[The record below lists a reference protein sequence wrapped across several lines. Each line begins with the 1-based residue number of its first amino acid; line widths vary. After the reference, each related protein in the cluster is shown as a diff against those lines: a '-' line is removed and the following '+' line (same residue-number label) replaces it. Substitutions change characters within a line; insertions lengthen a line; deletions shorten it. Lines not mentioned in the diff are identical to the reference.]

1 MSAGYWGLVGAE
13 FASRWVQFKSAMESL
28 IILGQA
34 NHCEHIFLMIIL

>member
-1 MSAGYWGLVGAE
+1 MSAVWLGLVGAE

-34 NHCEHIFLMIIL
+34 RHCEHILLMTIL